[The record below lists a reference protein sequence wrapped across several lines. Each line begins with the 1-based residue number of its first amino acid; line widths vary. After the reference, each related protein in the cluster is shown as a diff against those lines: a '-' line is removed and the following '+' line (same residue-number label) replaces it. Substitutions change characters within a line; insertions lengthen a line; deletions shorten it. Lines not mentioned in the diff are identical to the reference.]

1 MDLKTTIMYED
12 RDILICCK
20 PAGLATQSADVT
32 RPDVVSQLKTYLGGG
47 YLGIVHR
54 LDQPVEGLL
63 AFAKNREAAAVLSR
77 QLAQGILQKR
87 YCALVYGQP
96 PGESGRLVD
105 YLRKEG
111 SLSIVVPAETM
122 GAQKAVLEYWVRPA
136 ASFGKTAG
144 SSLLDIH
151 IETGRFHQ
159 IRCQLSH
166 AGMPILGDRKYG
178 TRESLE
184 ESERQGINQTALCA
198 CEIRLRQPVTGE
210 EISRVITPGWM
221 NPV

>member
-1 MDLKTTIMYED
+1 MKTIVIYED
-12 RDILICCK
+12 RDLLICQK

-32 RPDVVSQLKTYLGGG
+32 RPDVVSELKRHLGGG

-63 AFAKNREAAAVLSR
+63 AFAKNPEAAAALSQ
-77 QLAQGILQKR
+77 QLAQGIMRKR
-87 YCALVYGQP
+87 YRALVWGQP

-111 SLSIVVPAETM
+111 SLAVVGEAR
-122 GAQKAVLEYWVRPA
+122 GAQRAVLEYRVRPEA
-136 ASFGKTAG
+136 PWGDMPGCSC
-144 SSLLDIH
+144 LDII

-178 TRESLE
+178 TPESLE
-184 ESERQGINQTALCA
+184 ESRRLGISQTALCA
-198 CEIRLRQPVTGE
+198 CEIRLRQPMTGE
-210 EISRVITPGWM
+210 EIAREITPGWM